1 MIFFRFRK
9 IVVLACSVVLAGVL
23 FLTGCQNGFEDS
35 IRQDRLYL
43 VSWNVQTFFDGETS
57 GLEYS
62 EFTGTKS
69 GWDSTKYEKRLKN
82 LCQAIAILDADILVL
97 QEIESTA
104 VMQDIANYLPEYM
117 DRGKSYKWMTF
128 GIEKDAAIGCGVFSR
143 VPLGNTYI
151 HQVDSRIYGEQPQLR
166 PLVEVELLLGD
177 KTPRLFICHWKSKS
191 GSEEKAFLWQ
201 KEQEL
206 LLADCLKQLAGVSD
220 STVGDLDAEVSKSN
234 IGDFDDG
241 IADCEGDSGEIKDGH
256 GSPTTDV
263 TGKNIIKA
271 TGKDIA
277 KAAGKD
283 LIKAAGK
290 DLIKAAGYADGAVI
304 CGDFNRDLEEFTL
317 RNNRVLIGDIPVAD
331 GWLHPSVTAEGSY
344 YYKNNWE
351 KIDHIFTWGTVHI
364 ESFDALTNELWT
376 IPEGDEIIPHKY
388 TVWKGTGFS
397 DHLPVGAVLRF

>member
-9 IVVLACSVVLAGVL
+9 IVVLVCSVVLAGIL

-35 IRQDRLYL
+35 VRQDRLYL

-143 VPLGNTYI
+143 VPLGTTYI

-206 LLADCLKQLAGVSD
+206 LLADCLKQLAGVSG
-220 STVGDLDAEVSKSN
+220 STVDDLDTEDSKSN
-234 IGDFDDG
+234 IGDFDGG
-241 IADCEGDSGEIKDGH
+241 IADCEGDSDEIKDGH

-271 TGKDIA
+271 T
-277 KAAGKD
+277 
-283 LIKAAGK
+283 
-290 DLIKAAGYADGAVI
+290 GYADGAVI

-388 TVWKGTGFS
+388 TVWKGAGFS